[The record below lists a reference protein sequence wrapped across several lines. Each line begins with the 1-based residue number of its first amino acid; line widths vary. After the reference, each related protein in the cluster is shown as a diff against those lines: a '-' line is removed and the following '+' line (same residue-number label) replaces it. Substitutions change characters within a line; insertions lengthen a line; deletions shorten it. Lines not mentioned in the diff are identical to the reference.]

1 MPEWR
6 SKWLKEGVDAAE
18 VGGTAGRGWEELG
31 RMNKPLIARV
41 LLGNAAA
48 FFALGLLLKL
58 LGAHPLFWIPAWI
71 VALLNLVPALF
82 LLRS

>member
-1 MPEWR
+1 MATR
-6 SKWLKEGVDAAE
+6 SRVTLGR
-18 VGGTAGRGWEELG
+18 GRAGIACAGWEEAVS
-31 RMNKPLIARV
+31 MNKPLIARV

-48 FFALGLLLKL
+48 FIVLGLVLKL

-71 VALLNLVPALF
+71 VALLNLLPALL